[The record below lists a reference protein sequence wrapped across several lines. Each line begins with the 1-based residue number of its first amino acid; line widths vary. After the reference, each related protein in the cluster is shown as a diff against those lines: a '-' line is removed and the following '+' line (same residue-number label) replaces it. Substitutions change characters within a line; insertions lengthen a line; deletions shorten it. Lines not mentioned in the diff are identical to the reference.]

1 MTCHATAARV
11 WDRLQGDSTAA
22 ADRALEAHLAEC
34 SACRDEAE
42 SIAALW
48 SEMQWIGAEEVPSER
63 LAARFRAAL
72 ESRTERHAADVGR
85 GGRAVAVGLPWRRS
99 LGSCLQATAERLRTA
114 TERAGPRLAAAVAL
128 LAVGLAIGRWLPSP
142 ADREIAALR
151 REVHAIDA
159 ALLGHQSASERLRGV
174 ELARRLPPDAQVLNE
189 LLDSMRRDPSLNV
202 RLAAVDALRER
213 LDRPVV
219 GAELAA
225 ALGAEPSPLMQITL
239 ARVLLEGE
247 VEGGVAAVDRLL
259 ERTDLDPSVRDYLR
273 TLLREV
279 GRAAPPRSRS
289 L

>member
-1 MTCHATAARV
+1 MSCHATAGRV

-22 ADRALEAHLAEC
+22 AERALEAHLAEC
-34 SACRDEAE
+34 SACREEAE

-48 SEMQWIGAEEVPSER
+48 SEMECVGAGSVPSER
-63 LAARFRAAL
+63 LVARFRAAL
-72 ESRTERHAADVGR
+72 EHRTDRPAADFDQ
-85 GGRAVAVGLPWRRS
+85 GGRAVAVGPPWRSSR
-99 LGSCLQATAERLRTA
+99 AFRVPTADARLRTA
-114 TERAGPRLAAAVAL
+114 MGRAGPRLAAAAAL

-189 LLDSMRRDPSLNV
+189 LLDSMRRDTSVNV
-202 RLAAVDALRER
+202 RLAAVDALREH

-219 GAELAA
+219 GAGLAA
-225 ALGAEPSPLMQITL
+225 ALGAEQSPLMQITL
-239 ARVLLEGE
+239 ARVLLEGQ
-247 VEGGVAAVDRLL
+247 VEGGGAAVDRLL
-259 ERTDLDPSVRDYLR
+259 ERTDLDPTVRDYLR

-279 GRAAPPRSRS
+279 GRAAPPRSQS